1 MIVDTSALLAIL
13 FQEPEAERIAVAL
26 ARAEQRALAA
36 PSFLEASILLQAR
49 RGDEAVRSL
58 DLLLARFNIEITP
71 FGADQARIA
80 RAAFKRFGKGR
91 HKAALNF
98 GDCIAYAL
106 ARHTGEPLLFKGADF
121 SQTDVAVAPY

>member
-1 MIVDTSALLAIL
+1 MIVDASALIAIL
-13 FQEPEAERIAVAL
+13 FQEPEAERIATAL
-26 ARAEQRALAA
+26 AKGENRAMAA
-36 PSFLEASILLQAR
+36 PSFLEASILLQSR

-58 DLLLARFNIEITP
+58 DLLIARFSIEITP
-71 FGADQARIA
+71 FSADHARLA

-106 ARHTGEPLLFKGADF
+106 ARHAGEPLLFKGTDF
-121 SQTDVAVAPY
+121 SQTDVLIAPY

>member
-1 MIVDTSALLAIL
+1 M
-13 FQEPEAERIAVAL
+13 
-26 ARAEQRALAA
+26 AA

-58 DLLLARFNIEITP
+58 DLLIARFNIEITP
-71 FGADQARIA
+71 FSADQARLA
-80 RAAFKRFGKGR
+80 RAGFKRFGKGR

-106 ARHTGEPLLFKGADF
+106 ARHTGEPLLFKGTDF
-121 SQTDVAVAPY
+121 SQTDVAIAAY